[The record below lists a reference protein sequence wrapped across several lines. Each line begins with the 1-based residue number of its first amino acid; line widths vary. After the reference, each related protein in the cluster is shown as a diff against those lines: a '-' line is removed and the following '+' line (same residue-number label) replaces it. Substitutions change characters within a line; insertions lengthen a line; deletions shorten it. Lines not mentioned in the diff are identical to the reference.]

1 MPIITLVSA
10 AYCREEEVARAL
22 AAALSLRIVED
33 REIIAEASAK
43 YSIKENKFYQ
53 ALFGKP
59 SVFNVFTRDRE
70 RCVSCYKAVL
80 AARLLE
86 DDQLI
91 LGLGGYLVP
100 RTVTHVLQVS
110 LTADTAFRMDRA
122 RQVHDLEPKA
132 LSKLLDQEDASVT
145 RWTEY
150 LNWKNPTQTSPSDIL
165 ISMDNMSVENA
176 VELIQDRARRSVTLP
191 TVESM
196 QAVEEFVLIARIEA
210 ALAVKGHVLKVEIK
224 SGKIVLRVD
233 KNIVR
238 PERLE
243 EELLEI
249 VRDIVPDREVEVQL
263 GSDMFQTDV
272 YRPYDFENPSKV
284 LVVDDEMDFAARLSE
299 RLKMREMGV
308 AVVTSGEEALELV
321 EEDEPEVVILDLKMP
336 EISGEEVLR
345 MIQKGHPKIP
355 VIILSGMGDPA
366 KFQACMD
373 MGAFACLQKPA
384 DFKELTETIRR
395 AYASLEQ
402 QT

>member
-1 MPIITLVSA
+1 MPIITLVSV
-10 AYCREEEVARAL
+10 AYCGEEEVARAL
-22 AAALSLRIVED
+22 AAELSLRIVED
-33 REIIAEASAK
+33 KEIIAEASAK
-43 YSIKENKFYQ
+43 YAIKENKFYQ

-70 RCVSCYKAVL
+70 RCISCYKAVL
-80 AARLLE
+80 ATRLLE

-91 LGLGGYLVP
+91 LGLGGYLMP
-100 RTVTHVLQVS
+100 RAVTHVLKVG
-110 LTADTAFRMDRA
+110 LTADRPFRMNKA

-150 LNWKNPTQTSPSDIL
+150 LNWKNPTQSSPSDIL
-165 ISMDNMSVENA
+165 ISMDNITVDHA
-176 VELIQDRARRSVTLP
+176 VKLIQDRARRSVTLP

-196 QAVEEFVLIARIEA
+196 RAVEEFVLIARIEA
-210 ALAVKGHVLKVEIK
+210 ALAVKGHVLKLEMK
-224 SGKIVLRVD
+224 SGKILLRVE

-238 PERLE
+238 AERLE
-243 EELLEI
+243 EELLGI
-249 VRDIVPDREVEVQL
+249 VRDIAPEWEIEIKL
-263 GSDMFQTDV
+263 GADMFQTDV
-272 YRPYDFENPSKV
+272 YRPYDFENPSKI
-284 LVVDDEMDFAARLSE
+284 LVVDDEMEFAAQLSE

-336 EISGEEVLR
+336 EITGEEVLR
-345 MIQKGHPKIP
+345 MIHKGHPKIP
-355 VIILSGMGDPA
+355 VIILSGMGDPT

-395 AYASLEQ
+395 AYASLERQ
-402 QT
+402 P